1 MRNISKSD
9 TKKIK
14 IKKYGY
20 PLVHLVPI
28 TPHPLPRNT
37 HFLIF
42 VTTKRKKRKK
52 ENKEKKNIEP
62 SFVEVNANY

>member
-14 IKKYGY
+14 NKKIRIPSRTSG
-20 PLVHLVPI
+20 PHH
-28 TPHPLPRNT
+28 TPPLPRNT